1 MNEWSRMAPAK
12 INITLDVLGLR
23 PDGFHEV
30 EMIMQTVELADR
42 LSLDPGY
49 RGGELLLTTDHP
61 ELTAGTDNLVLR
73 AARALRLESGCNGG
87 AKFHLEKRIPLAAG
101 LAGGSADAAAALHL
115 LNRYW
120 DLNWPLSRLQEL
132 GGSLGSDI
140 PFCLLGGTALA
151 TGRGEQV
158 RPLPALTQFSL
169 LLVKPDFGV
178 STPEVYQA
186 FDRQDMT
193 GPVYASRKF
202 LTERGSSPASWFHND
217 LEPVTCL
224 LYPQVQWLL
233 QEVRNLGGTA
243 VMSGS
248 GPTVMGI
255 FPDEE
260 KLRRAA
266 GELSVRYRDTFITRI
281 RG

>member
-1 MNEWSRMAPAK
+1 VNEWSRSAPAK

-30 EMIMQTVELADR
+30 EMVMQTVELADR

-49 RGGELLLTTDHP
+49 QGEDLLLTTDHP
-61 ELTAGTDNLVLR
+61 ELSAGEDNLVIR
-73 AARALRLESGCNGG
+73 AARLLRQQTGCTRG
-87 AKFHLEKRIPLAAG
+87 ASLHLEKKIPLSAG
-101 LAGGSADAAAALHL
+101 LAGGSTDAAAALLL

-120 DLNWPLSRLQEL
+120 ETGWSLPRLMEL

-151 TGRGEQV
+151 TGRGELV
-158 RPLPALTQFSL
+158 RPLPPLPLFPL

-178 STPEVYQA
+178 STPEVYRA
-186 FDRQDMT
+186 FDRQET
-193 GPVYASRKF
+193 IRPVYASRRF
-202 LTERGSSPASWFHND
+202 LEKRAPSPREWFHND
-217 LEPVTCL
+217 LEPVTCS
-224 LYPQVQWLL
+224 LYPQVGRLL
-233 QEVRNLGGTA
+233 QEVRDLGGTA

-255 FPDEE
+255 FSGEQE
-260 KLRRAA
+260 LRRAA
-266 GELSVRYRDTFITRI
+266 GELEARYRDTFVTRI